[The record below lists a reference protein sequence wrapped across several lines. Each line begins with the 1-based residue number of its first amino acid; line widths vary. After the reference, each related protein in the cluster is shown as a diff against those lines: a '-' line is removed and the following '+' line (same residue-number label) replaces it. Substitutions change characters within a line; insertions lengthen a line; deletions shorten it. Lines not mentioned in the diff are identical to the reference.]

1 MAPAKSQN
9 NGAQAAKP
17 KSGAKN
23 LRNVRPGAAG
33 HTECHLTEGLSS
45 AGSESPAF
53 SGLPSPGFTRVSV
66 PQVHGDWMGT
76 SPVRKAQG
84 LFGSPT
90 CLVFKPWLGCLY
102 SFIWKMGLR
111 STFEGHRELN
121 ALTDVNSS
129 GQRRVR

>member
-23 LRNVRPGAAG
+23 LWNVRPGAAG
-33 HTECHLTEGLSS
+33 HTERHLTEGLSS

-53 SGLPSPGFTRVSV
+53 PGLPQV
-66 PQVHGDWMGT
+66 PRDWMGT
-76 SPVRKAQG
+76 SSVGKAQG

-90 CLVFKPWLGCLY
+90 CLGFKSWRGCL
-102 SFIWKMGLR
+102 
-111 STFEGHRELN
+111 
-121 ALTDVNSS
+121 
-129 GQRRVR
+129 